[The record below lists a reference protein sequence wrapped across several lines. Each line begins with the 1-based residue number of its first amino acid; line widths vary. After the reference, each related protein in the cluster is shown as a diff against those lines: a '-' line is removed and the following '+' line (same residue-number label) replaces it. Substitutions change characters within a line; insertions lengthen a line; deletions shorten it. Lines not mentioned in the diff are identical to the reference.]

1 MELFPA
7 IDLRDGNAVRLV
19 EGDYARMTVFSSDPA
34 AVAMGFKEQGAKNLH
49 VVDLDGAKDAAL
61 ANFSTIRRLIE
72 ESGLFVEVGGGIRTE
87 DAIDSYLSLGAGRVI
102 LGTAAVTDYPFLEEM
117 VKKYGG
123 RIAVGVDTKD
133 GCVATHGW
141 LETSALKGV
150 DFCRRLRG
158 SGVKTVIYTDISR
171 DGRMQG
177 TNLSL
182 YEELSQIQG
191 LDIIAS
197 GGISSL
203 EEIVKL
209 KDVVHGAILGKALYV
224 GAIDLREAL
233 MNA

>member
-1 MELFPA
+1 
-7 IDLRDGNAVRLV
+7 
-19 EGDYARMTVFSSDPA
+19 
-34 AVAMGFKEQGAKNLH
+34 
-49 VVDLDGAKDAAL
+49 
-61 ANFSTIRRLIE
+61 
-72 ESGLFVEVGGGIRTE
+72 
-87 DAIDSYLSLGAGRVI
+87 
-102 LGTAAVTDYPFLEEM
+102 
-117 VKKYGG
+117 
-123 RIAVGVDTKD
+123 
-133 GCVATHGW
+133 
-141 LETSALKGV
+141 
-150 DFCRRLRG
+150 
-158 SGVKTVIYTDISR
+158 
-171 DGRMQG
+171 MQG